1 MSGNSPSYHRD
12 LPTVRGKVHPT
23 LLATSKGLLAPAEAS
38 AAWPRAVPV
47 HTVGRRGWAGQCAGR
62 QAHGGIMKLFLRPQ
76 EISACWDSSSWD
88 KHLGDIGGLLTIL
101 SCPCT

>member
-47 HTVGRRGWAGQCAGR
+47 HTVGPAGLGRAVRWPAGTWRHHEAVPEATGNQCVLGQLQLG
-62 QAHGGIMKLFLRPQ
+62 QASR
-76 EISACWDSSSWD
+76 
-88 KHLGDIGGLLTIL
+88 
-101 SCPCT
+101 